1 MLQYGAP
8 EYFDYLKYKKSGKK
22 KRPKKERKNKGK
34 KKTHSGFHPGFKHFS
49 CGNSLKAMISFQILK
64 FT

>member
-8 EYFDYLKYKKSGKK
+8 EYFEVIWKK
-22 KRPKKERKNKGK
+22 KRQKKKREKRRE
-34 KKTHSGFHPGFKHFS
+34 KKTHSGLHPGFKHFS
-49 CGNSLKAMISFQILK
+49 CGNSLKAMMSFLILK

>member
-8 EYFDYLKYKKSGKK
+8 EYFEVIWKK
-22 KRPKKERKNKGK
+22 KEKKNKGK
-34 KKTHSGFHPGFKHFS
+34 KTHAGFHPGFKHFS
-49 CGNSLKAMISFQILK
+49 CGNSLKAMISFHILK

>member
-8 EYFDYLKYKKSGKK
+8 KYFEVIWKK
-22 KRPKKERKNKGK
+22 KRQKKRKKQGK
-34 KKTHSGFHPGFKHFS
+34 KKTHSGFHTGFKHFS
-49 CGNSLKAMISFQILK
+49 CGNSLKAMISFLILK

>member
-8 EYFDYLKYKKSGKK
+8 EYFEVIWQKSAKK
-22 KRPKKERKNKGK
+22 KR
-34 KKTHSGFHPGFKHFS
+34 KKTREEKTHAGFHPGFKHFS
-49 CGNSLKAMISFQILK
+49 CGNSLKAMISFHILK